1 MNAISLA
8 VDQFVAVLTI
18 QHPPANALSSRIL
31 EELSSCL
38 DQCETDAG
46 VRSIIIHGEGRFSQ
60 PALILKNLHHLK
72 AMRIPHCWLSAA
84 SD

>member
-8 VDQFVAVLTI
+8 VDQFVAVMTI
-18 QHPPANALSSRIL
+18 HNPPANALSSRIL

-46 VRSIIIHGEGRFSQ
+46 VRCIIIHGKEGSSPQ
-60 PALILKNLHHLK
+60 ALISKNLHH
-72 AMRIPHCWLSAA
+72 
-84 SD
+84 